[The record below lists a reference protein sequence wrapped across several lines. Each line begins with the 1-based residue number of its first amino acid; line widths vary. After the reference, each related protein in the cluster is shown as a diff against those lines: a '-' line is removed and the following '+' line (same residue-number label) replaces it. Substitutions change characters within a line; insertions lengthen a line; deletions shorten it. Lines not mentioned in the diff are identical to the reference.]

1 MEGTNNTATTTNTT
15 TNTTGV
21 MLGDLKG
28 WVEKGWV
35 EDTNAKEGIKGCLE
49 AGEDANEWM
58 VRGLHNTIKNSEPVK
73 SKLEAFEK
81 KVKEVALKKKFKS
94 EWMDKIKGEWDDR
107 EDKSSA
113 RAHLRYVFMTKKTKN
128 ADGEE
133 SRGKDGEA
141 VKKIVIRPNGTFTP
155 EIINTAIMKILEERD
170 EWVENKIN
178 PAPIKKYTSGGGG
191 GGKKDESA
199 DTICHQT
206 YTQEWAE
213 NQYESLSKGFCMKY
227 DFDNKSVSKIGKKYK
242 VGQKHPVT
250 GVELENPLYV
260 YSYAPLIRD
269 KSFMDASD
277 DNRCQGAVAWKQ
289 GRYSKDSFA
298 SKCGITGAVSYQCAN
313 TQVEGGFC
321 AKCANKSKCE
331 DFFGMEYPK
340 TSWGADIP
348 YKKFFMG
355 DVEDEDEGVD
365 RGDIECKVMDLSNKD
380 EDSDS
385 D

>member
-1 MEGTNNTATTTNTT
+1 MEGSNNTDTTTNTT
-15 TNTTGV
+15 TNTPNTTGV

-73 SKLEAFEK
+73 SKIEEFEK
-81 KVKEVALKKKFKS
+81 VQELKVKTKKFNK
-94 EWMDKIKGEWDDR
+94 EWMDKIKGEWDER
-107 EDKSSA
+107 ENTTTPY

-155 EIINTAIMKILEERD
+155 EIINTAILKILEERD

-277 DNRCQGAVAWKQ
+277 DNRCQGSVAWKQ

-321 AKCANKSKCE
+321 AKCANKSKCL
-331 DFFGMEYPK
+331 DFFDMKYPK
-340 TSWGADIP
+340 TSWGTDIP
-348 YKKFFMG
+348 YENFWSG
-355 DVEDEDEGVD
+355 DSRD
-365 RGDIECKVMDLSNKD
+365 DIECEVMDLSD
-380 EDSDS
+380 YVEVSESD
-385 D
+385 